1 MWVFTAALQ
10 NDPCQPYFGSNS
22 TTILEWWGWNILAL
36 RACCRVGKDMRR
48 HIFVILVAI
57 FAYPAAGLRSQ
68 WIVSDL
74 GSDSDSSLKLLTL
87 TPTLTLLW
95 LWLNRMYSIFRRAIL
110 CSYFLDFTFDCILTG
125 DTPIYSPFSPTTDAG
140 GHHNLWFFRMLSACQ
155 PLNAL
160 AQSQM
165 IVMVLNLAQIP

>member
-1 MWVFTAALQ
+1 MWVFSASHQ

-36 RACCRVGKDMRR
+36 RACCRVGEDMRR

-57 FAYPAAGLRSQ
+57 FAYPAAGLWSQ
-68 WIVSDL
+68 WIVSDS

-140 GHHNLWFFRMLSACQ
+140 GHHNIWFFRMLSACQ